1 LIPKLCKGGD
11 FERGRELWEEA
22 TAMGVSVSCSSD
34 VLDPSITDVFKP
46 RRKVEE
52 DVKLEKFS
60 RNEIPR
66 LEPKSRRER
75 GKVKKK
81 IRGK

>member
-1 LIPKLCKGGD
+1 
-11 FERGRELWEEA
+11 
-22 TAMGVSVSCSSD
+22 
-34 VLDPSITDVFKP
+34 
-46 RRKVEE
+46 VEE